1 MRSLPYRQ
9 FSYTQG
15 EVRTYPPSLFALF
28 QLRFKSL
35 LRGSLLSLLSF
46 AAGFLL
52 SGFPNSHPSL
62 WIVLPLLT
70 ASWGTYE
77 TLRCMK
83 RHWDWYH
90 GGVLLLVYTDLMV
103 LMMLLLFLLYPY
115 AHWLT
120 RAA

>member
-1 MRSLPYRQ
+1 MQSLPYRPIR
-9 FSYTQG
+9 YTQG
-15 EVRTYPPSLFALF
+15 EATLFALF
-28 QLRFKSL
+28 QPRLKSL
-35 LRGSLLSLLSF
+35 LRGSLLSMLSL

-52 SGFPNSHPSL
+52 SGFPNSHPSP

-70 ASWGTYE
+70 ACWGTYE

-83 RHWDWYH
+83 RRWDWYH

-120 RAA
+120 RAV